1 MRTKFTLTL
10 FLWAILGCAGARAQT
25 TPGFG
30 AVQGAV
36 VDAYGEGIPDTKVIV
51 TNEKM
56 GIERTFMTSDDG
68 VFDISG
74 LQPADGYMLK
84 LSRTGFAAWDTG
96 PFDVPLGAAVS
107 FLIPLSPTTPPAH
120 INPSAVLPLTNNAK
134 SGINQLVSLEQLRDL
149 PSPDLRWDTLTA
161 LGPWVGPFNPVFL
174 QQTTPPGILFGG
186 GNINNKLD
194 PNLPYLQLDS
204 GKVSNSFEPFTG
216 APSRISE
223 DVVQSLDILANGYP
237 PAFPSAFA
245 GIADV
250 ATQQGAAGYHGDAYD
265 YYRDGGVAA
274 TDRYADGFRPNERQN
289 QGGVTIGGPVFR
301 RKLFFIANYETLDG
315 QYQGLNRITNPL
327 IADPT
332 GTFVSQSNCKA
343 TGTQCAAAAKF
354 IQSQMNVVVPRSQRS
369 GMAFLRLDFHKSD
382 RNTFS
387 LEANGS
393 KWVSMNGAQNQAV
406 STDGSL
412 LGDNGNLRE
421 DTRYIRGS
429 WVGTPHATTVNEM
442 RASWTRDD
450 LTGTPATQLQPALT
464 GGLSID
470 IAGTQIGTA
479 QGYPMTYPDE
489 RRREFSDSF
498 TKVFNTQTFQFGVDL
513 CYIEDSLNRIY
524 SGGSYYYTSLT
535 AFAQDFSGITVGRKT
550 YTSFSQ
556 QFGNP
561 IRDERTVDFGSY
573 FQDTW
578 RAFSRLSF
586 IYGGRYEKQL
596 LPSPTAFN
604 PTYEQT
610 ITIPSP
616 NIDGGPRVGLVYVVD
631 PHTVFR
637 ASYDWFFAPYAGQ
650 QLDTLFIGSNQ
661 NLGTVYVTPTQTG
674 ASIFPT
680 SYASGL
686 SIPEGVASPMF
697 GNLKLRDPRSAQL
710 TVSLEKVLARDTTL
724 TFNLIATRGIR
735 LWTLN
740 DLNFAPPT
748 KTVTYTID
756 NADGAPTALY
766 NTSVWSGKSDL
777 DSSHVYEV
785 DSVARSSRNAFT
797 LQFRRRMWHTFNLQ
811 GVYTWSH
818 STDDAGYPINGV
830 AGLVTDPGNPA
841 PDKGSSSFDQR
852 HRGVLNF
859 TWQPS
864 VTGVPGIARQLL
876 NGWML
881 SGIATAATGMPQT
894 EQVMVEGQQVSGAP
908 MVYTNS
914 LNGSGGWNRAPFDPI
929 ATLRPAGMF
938 VVNARLA
945 RTVRINERFQAQ
957 LMVEA
962 YNVGNMQ
969 FNTSVNSIAYVAS
982 GGILKV
988 APGLGV
994 GNSSYGI
1001 VDGTN
1006 ARTGQIALRLTF

>member
-1 MRTKFTLTL
+1 MQRKLTLTL
-10 FLWAILGCAGARAQT
+10 LLWAILGCGGAWAQT

-51 TNEKM
+51 TNAKM

-68 VFDISG
+68 LFNISG
-74 LQPADGYMLK
+74 LQAADGYMLK

-96 PFDVPLGAAVS
+96 PFDVPLGAAVN

-120 INPSAVLPLTNNAK
+120 INPSAVLPLASNSK
-134 SGINQLVSLEQLRDL
+134 SGINQLVTLDQLRNL
-149 PSPDLRWDTLTA
+149 PAPDLRWDTLTA

-194 PNLPYLQLDS
+194 PNLPYVLLDA
-204 GKVSNSFEPFTG
+204 GKVSNTFEPDTG
-216 APSRISE
+216 APDRIPL
-223 DVVQSLDILANGYP
+223 DAVQSVDILANGYP
-237 PAFPSAFA
+237 AAFPSAFA
-245 GIADV
+245 GIGDV
-250 ATQQGAAGYHGDAYD
+250 ATREGASGYHGDVYD
-265 YYRDGGVAA
+265 FFRDGTMAA
-274 TDRYADGFRPNERQN
+274 ADRYAAGFRPAEHQN
-289 QGGVTIGGPVFR
+289 QGGASIEGSALR
-301 RKLFFIANYETLDG
+301 NHLFFFANYELLNG
-315 QYQGLNRITNPL
+315 KYEGLNRITNPL
-327 IADPT
+327 IADTT

-343 TGTQCAAAAKF
+343 TATQCAAAAKF
-354 IQSQMNVVVPRSQRS
+354 IQSRMNVIVPRSQHS
-369 GMAFLRLDFHKSD
+369 GMAFLRLDYHKGD
-382 RNTFS
+382 RHTFS

-393 KWVSMNGAQNQAV
+393 KWVSTNGAQNEAV

-429 WVGTPHATTVNEM
+429 WVGTPHATTVNEL

-450 LTGTPATQLQPALT
+450 LTGTPATQLQPAAT
-464 GGLSID
+464 GALAID
-470 IAGTQIGTA
+470 IAGAQVGAA

-498 TKVFNTQTFQFGVDL
+498 TKVFNTQTFQFGADL
-513 CYIEDSLNRIY
+513 DYIEDSLNRIY
-524 SGGSYYYTSLT
+524 SGGTYYYTSLT

-550 YTSFSQ
+550 YTSYAQ

-561 IRDERTVDFGSY
+561 IRTERTMDFGAY

-578 RAFSRLSF
+578 RAFSRLWF
-586 IYGGRYEKQL
+586 VYGGRYEKQL
-596 LPSPTAFN
+596 LPSPTVFN
-604 PTYEQT
+604 PTYSQT
-610 ITIPSP
+610 VTIPSP
-616 NIDGGPRVGLVYVVD
+616 NIDGGPRAGLIYVVD

-637 ASYDWFFAPYAGQ
+637 AGYDWFFAPYAGE

-661 NLGTVYVTPTQTG
+661 NIGTVYVTPSQTG
-674 ASIFPT
+674 ATIFPNT
-680 SYASGL
+680 YTSGL
-686 SIPEGVASPMF
+686 NIPSGVASPMF
-697 GNLKLRDPRSAQL
+697 GNLRLRDPRSAQL
-710 TVSLEKVLARDTTL
+710 TASLEKVLARDTTL
-724 TFNLIATRGIR
+724 TLSLVATRGIR

-748 KTVTYTID
+748 KNVTYTID
-756 NADGAPTALY
+756 DVNGSPSSLY
-766 NTSVWSGKSDL
+766 STSVWSGKSDL

-785 DSVARSSRNAFT
+785 DSVARSSRNALT
-797 LQFRRRMWHTFNLQ
+797 LQFRRRFSNSFNLQ
-811 GVYTWSH
+811 AVYTWAH
-818 STDDAGYPINGV
+818 ATDDAGYPINGV
-830 AGLVTDPGNPA
+830 AGLTSVPGDPA

-852 HRGVLNF
+852 HRAVLNF
-859 TWQPS
+859 IWQPT
-864 VTGVPGIARQLL
+864 VTDVPGVARQLL
-876 NGWML
+876 NGWTL
-881 SGIATAATGMPQT
+881 SGIATASTGMPQT
-894 EQVMVEGQQVSGAP
+894 EQVMVEGQQISGSP

-914 LNGSGGWNRAPFDPI
+914 LNGSGGWDRAPFDPI
-929 ATLRPAGMF
+929 ATLRPASMF

-945 RTVRINERFQAQ
+945 RTIRIGERAQAQ

-969 FNTSVNSIAYVAS
+969 FDTSVNTIAYVAS

-1001 VDGTN
+1001 VNGTN
-1006 ARTGQIALRLTF
+1006 ARTGQVALRITF